1 MIDFIKTSIMFIFK
15 IKQQLMRIVL
25 SVKIV
30 ERNFKIMFDILNV
43 FYKNVK
49 KSNNSVNKQKFF
61 MMRNIKM
68 QILLLKFV
76 FYIKKNKSSLIMN
89 FQAYKNFGDKV
100 ATLKKKL
107 DSLIRDLPETVSSP
121 SADNV
126 PSPGKHNIQ
135 GFHVVRLHMN
145 RVNS

>member
-1 MIDFIKTSIMFIFK
+1 MINNDLKVIDGMSIESVRKLKGKNDFLKTKIMFIFK
-15 IKQQLMRIVL
+15 IKQQRMRIVS

-30 ERNFKIMFDILNV
+30 ERNFTIMFDILNV

-76 FYIKKNKSSLIMN
+76 VFIIKNL
-89 FQAYKNFGDKV
+89 
-100 ATLKKKL
+100 
-107 DSLIRDLPETVSSP
+107 R
-121 SADNV
+121 
-126 PSPGKHNIQ
+126 
-135 GFHVVRLHMN
+135 
-145 RVNS
+145 